1 MEPAQRRRGF
11 KSVLGFYT
19 PANPTGSPQDED
31 EEGDMSSELLNGWV
45 VLVGTVLND

>member
-1 MEPAQRRRGF
+1 MEPVLGRQGF

-19 PANPTGSPQDED
+19 PANRTESPQDED

-45 VLVGTVLND
+45 VLVGTVQND